1 MRIVTLVLG
10 LCLVGG
16 CTSEGTQTAGTAK
29 PIIRGVHTGEKTK
42 VGFYYTIFPTCESE
56 GYTEITV
63 VKAPKHGR
71 VSSDQGQDYPNFARD
86 NVRWE
91 CNRKLVPSTQVFY
104 QSDAGFQGK
113 DAFSITV
120 RSPSSGVRT
129 DYYDVQVMPTA
140 Q

>member
-1 MRIVTLVLG
+1 M
-10 LCLVGG
+10 
-16 CTSEGTQTAGTAK
+16 
-29 PIIRGVHTGEKTK
+29 
-42 VGFYYTIFPTCESE
+42 GFYYTIFPTCESE